1 MPFGGRCHTL
11 NGNLQETRQKNTTK
25 RNGIKDTTQE
35 CSDVEDHVIVGGGIG
50 HGRLYTRITNI
61 TRGRAENRRSGW
73 IITPKVLITIKISL
87 TALHRRRI
95 LYI

>member
-1 MPFGGRCHTL
+1 M
-11 NGNLQETRQKNTTK
+11 TK
-25 RNGIKDTTQE
+25 RNGIIDTTQE

-50 HGRLYTRITNI
+50 YGRLYTPITNI

-87 TALHRRRI
+87 ITLHRRRI
-95 LYI
+95 LYV